1 MRRCELCVRALS
13 CVLSCASGVL
23 VVFADKRWQT
33 QLLAGSSPKC
43 LLDDDDDDDDDAAV
57 DD

>member
-1 MRRCELCVRALS
+1 MRALS